1 MSAVHGAEPTALL
14 NHSVGLSKD
23 LSQMLQMNNSLLMIT
38 RLGNDS
44 TATTSSLEHD
54 LFFNL
59 MLSHELRPHIT
70 DFG

>member
-1 MSAVHGAEPTALL
+1 MSAVHKAEPTALR
-14 NHSVGLSKD
+14 NHLIGLSKD
-23 LSQMLQMNNSLLMIT
+23 LLQMLQMKNSFLMTT

-44 TATTSSLEHD
+44 TAPTNSLEHD
-54 LFFNL
+54 LLFTL